1 TALRFTHRPPAYQ
14 ADPGHPVLL
23 LPVAHEMAVRQA
35 QPAGDP
41 LGLARF
47 AITPG
52 FNQADQ
58 VGLDPGERVLQGS
71 LPGLPPRP
79 VASPDIPRDYPDRRL
94 RDRAIR
100 GIGIEGHAAS
110 IAANTVT

>member
-1 TALRFTHRPPAYQ
+1 
-14 ADPGHPVLL
+14 
-23 LPVAHEMAVRQA
+23 MAVRQA

-47 AITPG
+47 TVTPG

-58 VGLDPGERVLQGS
+58 VGLDLGERVLQGN

-79 VASPDIPRDYPDRRL
+79 VASPDIPRDHPDRRL

-100 GIGIEGHAAS
+100 GIGIEGHTAS
-110 IAANTVT
+110 IAANTATSPTLPRQASRLCWVVRR